1 MQRRLTILKTGGKT
15 LKEINYKEWI
25 EGIQQ
30 LNDNQ
35 PSLED
40 LIQDQINSYES
51 NKDNNKN

>member
-1 MQRRLTILKTGGKT
+1 M
-15 LKEINYKEWI
+15 KEINYKEWI